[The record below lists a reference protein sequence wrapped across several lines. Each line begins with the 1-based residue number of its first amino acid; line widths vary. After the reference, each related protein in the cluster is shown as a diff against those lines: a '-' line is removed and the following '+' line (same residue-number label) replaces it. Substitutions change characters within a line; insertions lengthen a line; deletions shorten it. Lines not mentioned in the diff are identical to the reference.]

1 MNVRDCGRARRGRAG
16 RGRRWAVAVV
26 GLLIA
31 WGLSGCAQW
40 PNAQGLGETADAPS
54 VNPSVPPSVNG
65 GDGESEVEDTGLSTE
80 LLYDLLLARIAVQR
94 GRNEVAMTSLSRA
107 AHLSRDRRI
116 VAQAIGLAARLE
128 DHQRVIALSD
138 LLTDIAPNNTRHH
151 LLLARAQF
159 ATGRGDE
166 ALQLLIDLARRQKV
180 GGEGVLKSIATLLT
194 AQSPEES
201 LLPRLL
207 REIDAW
213 PQSPELKLTAALL
226 AAELK
231 QDEVFREL
239 INQAL
244 ALRPGWEI
252 PAMLKLSDLTDFAPP
267 RMAVY
272 ADDFLREF
280 PAAKQFRIHYGRLLM
295 NADQLKKSLAQF
307 EIVLQQDP
315 QSSEAL
321 LASGV
326 AYLTQEN
333 LPEALERLSES
344 LALNPQDDRARLHI
358 ADIKIAQDAFGAAMA
373 VLREVSAP
381 AYYFDVHTRLAFV
394 IAKQH
399 GIEAGIRHL
408 TEIDARTEA
417 EAVRVILA
425 QDLLYR
431 DFDLPERAMTVLDA
445 GLAQMP
451 KHPDLLYNRGLLA
464 AQLNLLALHE
474 RDMRALIA
482 LQPDN
487 AHAYNALGYTLA
499 DQTERLDEAL
509 ELITRALEMMPNS
522 PYILDSMGWVNFR
535 IGNNDKAIEFLRRA
549 LDAQKSAEIAAH
561 LGEALWAAGNRRE
574 AGEIWARGKKW
585 EPDNAVLL
593 DTMKRFSRK
602 KSSAVPVS
610 KWMTAS
616 LIGAPRPPTPAP
628 ATLAL

>member
-1 MNVRDCGRARRGRAG
+1 M
-16 RGRRWAVAVV
+16 
-26 GLLIA
+26 
-31 WGLSGCAQW
+31 
-40 PNAQGLGETADAPS
+40 
-54 VNPSVPPSVNG
+54 NPSVPSSVNG
-65 GDGESEVEDTGLSTE
+65 GDDESSIGGTGLSSE

-94 GRNEVAMTSLSRA
+94 GRNEVAMTSLSQA

-116 VAQAIGLAARLE
+116 VAQAIRLAARLE

-151 LLLARAQF
+151 LTLARAQF
-159 ATGRGDE
+159 ETGRGDE
-166 ALQLLIDLARRQKV
+166 ALQLLIDLARRQQV
-180 GGEGVLKSIATLLT
+180 GGEGVLKSIATLLAT
-194 AQSPEES
+194 QSPGGSTGEPPEEPI
-201 LLPRLL
+201 LPRLR

-231 QDEVFREL
+231 QGEVFREL

-244 ALRPGWEI
+244 ELRPGWEI
-252 PAMLKLSDLTDFAPP
+252 PAMMKLSDLTDFAPP
-267 RMAVY
+267 QMAVY
-272 ADDFLREF
+272 ADGFLRDF

-307 EIVLQQDP
+307 EIVLRQDP

-326 AYLTQEN
+326 AYLAQEN
-333 LPEALERLSES
+333 LPQALERLSES

-358 ADIKIAQDAFGAAMA
+358 ADIKIAQDAFDAAAA

-408 TEIDARTEA
+408 TEIDTRTEE

-431 DFDLPERAMTVLDA
+431 DFDLPERAMMVLDA
-445 GLAQMP
+445 GLAQIP

-499 DQTERLDEAL
+499 DQTGRLDEAL

-602 KSSAVPVS
+602 NSSAVVGA

-616 LIGAPRPPTPAP
+616 LIGAPRPPTLAP
-628 ATLAL
+628 TTLAL

>member
-1 MNVRDCGRARRGRAG
+1 MNPFV
-16 RGRRWAVAVV
+16 
-26 GLLIA
+26 
-31 WGLSGCAQW
+31 
-40 PNAQGLGETADAPS
+40 PS
-54 VNPSVPPSVNG
+54 SVNG
-65 GDGESEVEDTGLSTE
+65 GDDASSIGGEVADTGLSSE

-180 GGEGVLKSIATLLT
+180 GGEGVLKSIATLLA
-194 AQSPEES
+194 AQSSAES

-207 REIDAW
+207 REIETW
-213 PQSPELKLTAALL
+213 PQSPTLKLTAALL
-226 AAELK
+226 ATELE
-231 QDEVFREL
+231 QGEVFREL
-239 INQAL
+239 IDQAL
-244 ALRPGWEI
+244 ELRPGWEI

-272 ADDFLREF
+272 ADDFLRDF

-307 EIVLQQDP
+307 EIVLRQDP

-326 AYLTQEN
+326 AYLAEEN
-333 LPEALERLSES
+333 LPEALERLSKS

-358 ADIKIAQDAFGAAMA
+358 ADIKIEQAEFDAAAA
-373 VLREVSAP
+373 VLREISAP
-381 AYYFDVHTRLAFV
+381 AYYMDTHTRLAFV

-399 GIEAGIRHL
+399 GVDAGIRHL
-408 TEIDARTEA
+408 EEIDTRTEA

-445 GLAQMP
+445 GLAQIP

-464 AQLNLLALHE
+464 AQLKLLALHE
-474 RDMRALIA
+474 RDMRALLA

-499 DQTERLDEAL
+499 DQTGRLDEAL

-602 KSSAVPVS
+602 NSSAVPVS

-628 ATLAL
+628 ATFAL